1 MIVIDYVDGP
11 TKTQHLAYSPHQC
24 PYSRIDMTSRTE
36 IIPDTVNMTKLHH
49 ISGTFVDSVEHSV
62 DDSFSGSDISQH
74 QRNHRD
80 YHNDSAY
87 KSMRGSS
94 DSSSAYSGS
103 DTMHSMQSSVEVEE
117 VDLTGLME
125 SVVDSDEEEDLSES
139 MGNLTVRDAV
149 RDCLEKDPS
158 DRTEDDLE
166 ILLEFTQHLKAFTN
180 MTHSVRRAL
189 VATMVFAVVEK
200 AGTIVMTDGEELD
213 SWSVIIN
220 GHVEVESND
229 GDLKQ
234 LHLGDSFGITP
245 TMDKLYHS
253 GVMRTKCDDCQFVCI
268 TQTDYYRI
276 LHQGEENQRRHEKDG
291 EVVLVTEHRTMDNG
305 ARKGHIVI
313 RGIPERLMAQLVE
326 DNSSIDPTYIED
338 FLLTHRTFVDQSVVV
353 ADQLL
358 EWFQDPILR
367 DKVTRVLLLWVN
379 NHFTDFETDPSMM
392 EFLERFEAELEKAK
406 MHGQLR
412 MLNFACTAKARKRTV
427 TLTRPSR
434 DDPLQFQIVGGYEK
448 GFGIFI
454 SKVEH
459 GSKAE
464 EIGLKKGDQILEVN
478 GQSFEHGT
486 KYTRALEVLK
496 SVCHLSITVKSNLLA
511 FQDMLHSSEDGPRSG
526 RSRKTPNNILME
538 SSVDSTLSNDNFP
551 HSSRESTSTP
561 VNRSKKDSLGVGIV
575 GPGASGKFLAMSSRQ
590 LLNRAFNKFLNKPKS
605 LNGHDSSL
613 VDDVSIAGGSTCN
626 SSAAMFPVNNL
637 ASNGE
642 YKESISAEDCRSE
655 YPEHVL
661 KVFKAD
667 QTCKY
672 LLIHKETTA
681 HEVVMLS
688 LQEFGITEPS
698 TNYTLCEVS
707 VAEGGFVKQRTLPD
721 QLKNLA
727 ERIGLASRYYIKN
740 IHDSETLLPDENT
753 QELQKESHVALLQL
767 NPVEVSTQLMVEDFT
782 IFRQIEAT
790 EYVEDLFEIVS
801 RYGTPNLTTFS
812 ALVNRE
818 MMWVISEIVAE
829 QNIHKRVRVIKQFI
843 KIARQCKETQNFNS
857 MFAIVSGLGHGSVLR
872 LKSTWEKI
880 PSKYQRLFNEMQQLM
895 DPSRNM
901 SRYRNLINAENVQP
915 PIIPFFPVV
924 KKDLT
929 FIHLGNHSRVDGMI
943 NFEKLRMIAK
953 EVRTLTNMCSVP
965 LDLFSMLELGGQQP
979 SSAMVSMN
987 QLTTGQHL
995 ANRRGRKKTAGIPNP
1010 KRMFEEAQMVRRVK
1024 AYLKSMK
1031 VITNEE
1037 ELHKMSME
1045 CEPPQGG
1052 LPPPPPINTVRKRNP
1067 SPSPSAVSSASSTPS
1082 HYSNTEDK
1090 RTGLTAAPN
1099 KFGAASPQAVK
1110 KLLSLSEQSK
1120 PRHKSHPSLEREP
1133 PTGQASTTC
1142 QGLKLERVEQPT
1154 PVNLT
1159 SESSS
1164 VSGRPKEPKLSG
1176 NPKTKVRK
1184 MQNSIGSVTSTD
1196 SGFGPGFERLERNHS
1211 ESPQLPPRR
1220 RYHQHYHRQHQHGPG
1235 KHAIG
1240 LSVHHAVPVEVC
1252 PGSPSGHFP
1261 WPGVAL
1267 GEHQEF
1273 YPGRTGI
1280 IPRVHRITTHGG
1292 PAAPQTY
1299 YLHNN
1304 EDTEDDET
1312 QVSAV

>member
-1 MIVIDYVDGP
+1 MILIDYVDSG
-11 TKTQHLAYSPHQC
+11 TVQNCGRAA
-24 PYSRIDMTSRTE
+24 MTSRTE
-36 IIPDTVNMTKLHH
+36 IIAEPVSMTKLHH
-49 ISGTFVDSVEHSV
+49 MPATFVDSVEHSV

-74 QRNHRD
+74 QRHQRD

-103 DTMHSMQSSVEVEE
+103 DTMQSMQSSVEVEE
-117 VDLTGLME
+117 VDLSGLME
-125 SVVDSDEEEDLSES
+125 SVVDSDEEEDLSDS
-139 MGNLTVRDAV
+139 MGNLAVRDAV

-158 DRTEDDLE
+158 DRTEDDIE
-166 ILLEFTQHLKAFTN
+166 ILLEFTQHLRAFTN

-220 GHVEVESND
+220 GHVEVESAE
-229 GDLKQ
+229 GELKQ

-245 TMDKLYHS
+245 TMEKLYHA

-291 EVVLVTEHRTMDNG
+291 EVVLVTEHRTADNG
-305 ARKGHIVI
+305 VRSGHIVI
-313 RGIPERLMAQLVE
+313 RGLPDRLMAQLLE

-353 ADQLL
+353 ANQLL
-358 EWFQDPILR
+358 EWFQDPAFR

-392 EFLERFEAELEKAK
+392 EFLERFETELEKAK

-434 DDPLQFQIVGGYEK
+434 DDPLQFQVVGGYEK

-454 SKVEH
+454 SKVENN
-459 GSKAE
+459 SKVSNIEIKIFFYSLKLNIFIQQAE

-478 GQSFEHGT
+478 GQSFELGT
-486 KYTRALEVLK
+486 KYARAVEMLK

-511 FQDMLHSSEDGPRSG
+511 FQDMLQTVEDGG
-526 RSRKTPNNILME
+526 RGRNRKPPNTALVE
-538 SSVDSTLSNDNFP
+538 SSVDTSLAAE
-551 HSSRESTSTP
+551 SSRELAITP
-561 VNRSKKDSLGVGIV
+561 VVRAKKESLGIGIV
-575 GPGASGKFLAMSSRQ
+575 GPGASGKFLAMSSKQ

-605 LNGHDSSL
+605 VNGHDPCLAEEAS
-613 VDDVSIAGGSTCN
+613 VAGGSTCT
-626 SSAAMFPVNNL
+626 SSAALFPVNTL
-637 ASNGE
+637 ASGE
-642 YKESISAEDCRSE
+642 NREAVNENPRSE

-698 TNYTLCEVS
+698 TAFSLCEVT

-740 IHDSETLLPDENT
+740 IQDSEALLPDENT
-753 QELQKESHVALLQL
+753 PDLHKESNVTLLQL

-790 EYVEDLFEIVS
+790 EYVEDLFEIES
-801 RYGTPNLTTFS
+801 RYGTPNLSTFS

-829 QNIHKRVRVIKQFI
+829 HNIHKRMRVIKQFI

-857 MFAIVSGLGHGSVLR
+857 MFAIISGLGHGSVVR
-872 LKSTWEKI
+872 LKSTWEKL

-915 PIIPFFPVV
+915 PIIPFYPVV

-953 EVRTLTNMCSVP
+953 EVRS
-965 LDLFSMLELGGQQP
+965 G
-979 SSAMVSMN
+979 
-987 QLTTGQHL
+987 
-995 ANRRGRKKTAGIPNP
+995 
-1010 KRMFEEAQMVRRVK
+1010 VRW
-1024 AYLKSMK
+1024 
-1031 VITNEE
+1031 
-1037 ELHKMSME
+1037 
-1045 CEPPQGG
+1045 CEVVWSG
-1052 LPPPPPINTVRKRNP
+1052 K
-1067 SPSPSAVSSASSTPS
+1067 
-1082 HYSNTEDK
+1082 
-1090 RTGLTAAPN
+1090 
-1099 KFGAASPQAVK
+1099 QA
-1110 KLLSLSEQSK
+1110 
-1120 PRHKSHPSLEREP
+1120 
-1133 PTGQASTTC
+1133 
-1142 QGLKLERVEQPT
+1142 
-1154 PVNLT
+1154 
-1159 SESSS
+1159 
-1164 VSGRPKEPKLSG
+1164 
-1176 NPKTKVRK
+1176 
-1184 MQNSIGSVTSTD
+1184 
-1196 SGFGPGFERLERNHS
+1196 RL
-1211 ESPQLPPRR
+1211 
-1220 RYHQHYHRQHQHGPG
+1220 Y
-1235 KHAIG
+1235 
-1240 LSVHHAVPVEVC
+1240 
-1252 PGSPSGHFP
+1252 
-1261 WPGVAL
+1261 
-1267 GEHQEF
+1267 
-1273 YPGRTGI
+1273 
-1280 IPRVHRITTHGG
+1280 
-1292 PAAPQTY
+1292 
-1299 YLHNN
+1299 
-1304 EDTEDDET
+1304 
-1312 QVSAV
+1312 